1 MRKIELK
8 LKDSLHLP
16 MWILSKL
23 ISFGIS
29 SASNDEKKFQFSFA
43 VAAVQNLYNLYKTLS
58 YIFAKMTYDL
68 T

>member
-1 MRKIELK
+1 M
-8 LKDSLHLP
+8 KDSLYLP

-43 VAAVQNLYNLYKTLS
+43 VAAVQNLYNNLYKTLS